1 MYACVH
7 THTHTHLKLISVEKF
22 VKEIVMFLFC
32 LSEVVISGS
41 WLEI

>member
-1 MYACVH
+1 MYACV
-7 THTHTHLKLISVEKF
+7 HTHTHLKLISVEKF
-22 VKEIVMFLFC
+22 VKEIVMFLFY